1 MFIGGYILRKD
12 LVRIIKNV
20 ILIILMAYGY
30 MYFSESLHVTNE
42 PIFKLIVITFLFSSM
57 IIIGLKLFFENNK
70 IDNNIDID

>member
-1 MFIGGYILRKD
+1 MRKD

-57 IIIGLKLFFENNK
+57 IIIELKLFFENNK

>member
-1 MFIGGYILRKD
+1 MRKD

-30 MYFSESLHVTNE
+30 MYFSESLHITNE

-70 IDNNIDID
+70 IDNNIYID

>member
-1 MFIGGYILRKD
+1 MRKD

-20 ILIILMAYGY
+20 ILIILMTYGY
-30 MYFSESLHVTNE
+30 MYFTESLHVTNE

>member
-1 MFIGGYILRKD
+1 MGKY
-12 LVRIIKNV
+12 LVRIIKNI
-20 ILIILMAYGY
+20 ILIILIAYGY
-30 MYFSESLHVTNE
+30 MYFTESLHVTNE

>member
-1 MFIGGYILRKD
+1 MRKD

-42 PIFKLIVITFLFSSM
+42 PILKLIVITFLFSSM

-70 IDNNIDID
+70 IDNNIYID

>member
-1 MFIGGYILRKD
+1 
-12 LVRIIKNV
+12 
-20 ILIILMAYGY
+20 MAYGY

>member
-1 MFIGGYILRKD
+1 MGKG
-12 LVRIIKNV
+12 LVRIIKNI

-30 MYFSESLHVTNE
+30 MYFTESLHVTNE

>member
-1 MFIGGYILRKD
+1 MGKD
-12 LVRIIKNV
+12 LVRIIKNI

-30 MYFSESLHVTNE
+30 MYFTESLHVTNE

>member
-1 MFIGGYILRKD
+1 MGKD
-12 LVRIIKNV
+12 LVRIIKNI
-20 ILIILMAYGY
+20 ILITLIAYGY
-30 MYFSESLHVTNE
+30 MYFTEILHVTNE